1 MKKIFFRTAIVSA
14 LIVLGGC
21 GSSAGTNSG
30 GSNNGGSNS
39 NSGYTSAIRDN
50 FVNACSTEGD
60 YNTCVCMFDY
70 ITNNLSYAD
79 FVTIENEINNGSSV
93 SDYPVFMNAANS
105 CT

>member
-21 GSSAGTNSG
+21 GSSAGTNS
-30 GSNNGGSNS
+30 GGSNS

-79 FVTIENEINNGSSV
+79 FVTIENEMNNGADASEYSV
-93 SDYPVFMNAANS
+93 LVDAVNS
-105 CT
+105 CR